1 MARMMHFKFKDQQ
14 FQDDAVRA
22 VCDVFEGQPCQIRQY
37 LIDPGLVVNKNSPRQ
52 MSIAAA
58 IERNGYANS
67 EIALSDDEL
76 LKNTRA
82 IQAHNYI
89 LPSNSLERLAR
100 VPAFTVEMETGTGKT
115 FTYIKTMYELNARY
129 GWSKFIVVVPSISIR
144 EGVNKSFQMTADYFK
159 AQYGKGIRYF
169 IYHSNHLNALE
180 QYASDSGI
188 NVMIINSQ
196 AFNRDI
202 TEKSAESVEENERSG
217 KATRNSLRIFART
230 DSFRSR
236 RPIDVIAA
244 THPIII
250 IDEPQSV
257 LGADK
262 KNKTRQNI
270 RLFNPLFFIG
280 YSATHREKFNM
291 LYRLDAVDAYRQKL
305 VKKIAVKGISITG
318 RTATDGYIYVQK
330 INRYPN
336 KNPDATVTFEMDIRG
351 SGLPQRVTKKLSR
364 NDNLYAISGEL
375 EEYRDGYVISEIDA
389 GRGIVR
395 FVNGKE
401 LSEGQV
407 TGDADNSSLRR
418 IQIRETIV
426 SHLEKERQLY
436 RQGIKVLSLFFIDEV
451 AKYKSYDDDGN
462 EVPGEYWKI
471 FEDEYKKAVDRINS
485 ELPFAED
492 EVYRKYL
499 ERWRPSDVHSG
510 YFSIDKKGRAV
521 NSKVGRG
528 ETESSDESAYDLIM
542 HDKERLLSFDEPT
555 RFIFSHSALREGW
568 DNPNIFQI
576 CTLREAHSEI
586 SKRQEIGRGLR
597 LCVDQNGRRMDVQEL
612 GDRVQEVNQLV
623 VVANESYEDF
633 ARGLQSEMNEVTKD
647 RPRKVSANLFNGRNM
662 TTDDGRQISISSSDA
677 SRLYSALAYDG
688 IIDSDDQPT
697 EDFLCK
703 SSDEQVMLIDNVLK
717 GNKLISATEM
727 AHCARDVQR
736 LISTVYDPSKFNI
749 LDDARKRETLHV
761 NRRQYDSKAF
771 QNLWKQI
778 NEKSYYTVDFND
790 DLLIKNCVDSIDRN
804 LTVTQTMVTVTTG
817 LLESMGENEVDM
829 RKHVG
834 QRLPLSEIAT
844 VNVKYDLIGEIAEH
858 TGLTR
863 RVCYEILKRIS
874 KFDLFKRNPEEFI
887 ANVSK
892 LINDQKASTVVEH
905 VKYSPTDDRW
915 DAEEIFIDNE
925 ISGIRDKDIVRTG
938 AKNLYD
944 GLKYDS
950 DVEKRLAEEMDSSN
964 DVEVYVKLPR
974 SFYIDTPMG
983 KYNPDW
989 AIAFKEGSVKH
1000 IYFVAETKGS
1010 NMEIDL
1016 RPVERSK
1023 IACARKHFEAIS
1035 GKSVKYE
1042 VVSSYEDLYKKITS
1056 D

>member
-1 MARMMHFKFKDQQ
+1 MARTMRFKFKDQK
-14 FQDDAVRA
+14 FQDDAVQA
-22 VCDVFEGQPCQIRQY
+22 VCDVFEGQPRQSNRY
-37 LIDPGLVVNKNSPRQ
+37 LIDPGHAAKDTASGQ
-52 MSIAAA
+52 MTMTTAMAQT
-58 IERNGYANS
+58 IEKNGYANS
-67 EIALSDDEL
+67 EIALADDKL
-76 LKNTRA
+76 LSNIRSV
-82 IQAHNYI
+82 QAHNYI
-89 LPSNSLERLAR
+89 ASVTEIQHLAR
-100 VPAFTVEMETGTGKT
+100 VPAFTIEMETGTGKT

-159 AQYGKGIRYF
+159 GQYGKAVRYF
-169 IYHSNHLNALE
+169 IYNSNHLNAIE
-180 QYASDSGI
+180 QFASDSGI

-202 TEKSAESVEENERSG
+202 TEKSEEDAKIG
-217 KATRNSLRIFART
+217 KGTKSSLRIFSRS

-244 THPIII
+244 TRPIII

-257 LGADK
+257 LGADT

-270 RLFNPLFFIG
+270 KLFRPLFFIN
-280 YSATHREKFNM
+280 YSATHRDKFNM

-305 VKKIAVKGISITG
+305 VKKIAVKGISIVG

-336 KNPDATVTFEMDIRG
+336 KNPDATVTFEMDVRG
-351 SGLPQRVTKKLSR
+351 SGLPRRVTKKLSR
-364 NDNLYAISGEL
+364 NDDLYAISGEL

-407 TGDADNSSLRR
+407 TGDVDNSSLRR
-418 IQIRETIV
+418 IQIRETIA

-462 EVPGEYWKI
+462 EEPGEYWKI
-471 FEDEYKKAVDRINS
+471 FEDEYQKAVNRINS
-485 ELPFAED
+485 ELPFTED
-492 EVYRKYL
+492 EGYRKYL
-499 ERWRPSDVHSG
+499 GRWRPSDVHSG

-542 HDKERLLSFDEPT
+542 HDKERLLSFSEPT

-597 LCVDQNGRRMDVQEL
+597 LCVDQNGRRMDAQEL

-623 VVANESYEDF
+623 VVANESYESF
-633 ARGLQSEMNEVTKD
+633 ARGLQSEMNDVIKD
-647 RPRKVSANLFNGRNM
+647 RPKNVSADLFKGRELSTANEE
-662 TTDDGRQISISSSDA
+662 TIHINENEASFIFAELAKGGIVKIDG
-677 SRLYSALAYDG
+677 
-688 IIDSDDQPT
+688 QPT
-697 EDFLCK
+697 DEFLGM
-703 SSDEQVMLIDNVLK
+703 SSDEQVKKISDVLK
-717 GNKLISATEM
+717 SNSLLEGSAVPD
-727 AHCARDVQR
+727 CAADIQR
-736 LISTVYDPSKFNI
+736 LVSTVYDPSKFDLI
-749 LDDARKRETLHV
+749 DDVRKRETLHI
-761 NRRQYDSKAF
+761 NRRQYDSETFKK
-771 QNLWKQI
+771 LWAQI

-790 DLLIKNCVDSIDRN
+790 DDLIKGCVDSIDRS

-817 LLESMGENEVDM
+817 LLESMGKDNVEM
-829 RKHVG
+829 RQQLGK
-834 QRLPLSEIAT
+834 RLPLSEVAS
-844 VNVKYDLIGEIAEH
+844 VNVEYDLIGEIADR

-863 RVCYEILKRIS
+863 RVCYKILRSINKL
-874 KFDLFKRNPEEFI
+874 DLFKKNPEEFI
-887 ANVSK
+887 SNASR
-892 LINDQKASTVVEH
+892 LINEQKASTVVEH
-905 VKYSPTDDRW
+905 VKYSPIDDRW
-915 DAEEIFIDNE
+915 SAEEIFIDSE
-925 ISGIRDKDIVRTG
+925 ISGFRGKDIIATG
-938 AKNLYD
+938 DKNLYD

-950 DVEKRLAEEMDSSN
+950 NVEKRLAEAMDNSS

-989 AIAFKEGSVKH
+989 AIVFKEGSDKH

-1010 NMEIDL
+1010 NMEIDR
-1016 RPVERSK
+1016 RPVENSK
-1023 IACARKHFEAIS
+1023 INCARKHFEAIS
-1035 GKSVKYE
+1035 GKSVKYG
-1042 VVSSYEDLYKKITS
+1042 VVNDYDELYKKITS